1 MMWLLKRRKVRS
13 NGRRGT
19 AVRDGIIFIWVIL
32 ECRPMRRIRCRL
44 IMYWDGVSGLGCSG

>member
-1 MMWLLKRRKVRS
+1 MMWLLKRREVRS

-44 IMYWDGVSGLGCSG
+44 IMYWDGVSGLGCSS